1 MLQPDRR
8 AEVHGLAFK
17 MSADAAAKLDYL
29 ERVYFKNYVQLEAYD
44 GRKLN
49 GFVYR
54 TVTVQ
59 PQSTLLPSKRYS
71 INLAKYIPPGITRG

>member
-1 MLQPDRR
+1 
-8 AEVHGLAFK
+8 
-17 MSADAAAKLDYL
+17 MSAESAAKLDNL

-54 TVTVQ
+54 TLTVQ
-59 PQSTLLPSKRYS
+59 DQTTLLPSKR
-71 INLAKYIPPGITRG
+71 